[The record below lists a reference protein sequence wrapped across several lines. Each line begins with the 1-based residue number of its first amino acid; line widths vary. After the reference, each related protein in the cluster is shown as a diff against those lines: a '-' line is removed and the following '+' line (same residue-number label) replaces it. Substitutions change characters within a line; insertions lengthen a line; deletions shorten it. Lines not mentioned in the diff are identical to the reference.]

1 MEMEEVPLPSESDA
15 LAAARANDEELHP
28 ALLLQRQKEAEDGGE
43 GVKERVYKD
52 GKGGNGP
59 KKGIEIRIGDE
70 DEGVRY
76 KGKAK
81 GPKR

>member
-1 MEMEEVPLPSESDA
+1 
-15 LAAARANDEELHP
+15 
-28 ALLLQRQKEAEDGGE
+28 
-43 GVKERVYKD
+43 VKERVYKD